1 MRIITEGGLSPTPP
15 EFMSLPVDLDE
26 LIEFV
31 YVSPMAE
38 SWFKDVVED
47 VLRKYGL
54 EEKKVFHSALD
65 DKALF

>member
-1 MRIITEGGLSPTPP
+1 MRIITGGGLSPNPP
-15 EFMSLPVDLDE
+15 EFLTLPVDLDE
-26 LIEFV
+26 LIESV

-38 SWFKDVVED
+38 PWFRDVVED

-54 EEKKVFHSALD
+54 EKKVYHSALD